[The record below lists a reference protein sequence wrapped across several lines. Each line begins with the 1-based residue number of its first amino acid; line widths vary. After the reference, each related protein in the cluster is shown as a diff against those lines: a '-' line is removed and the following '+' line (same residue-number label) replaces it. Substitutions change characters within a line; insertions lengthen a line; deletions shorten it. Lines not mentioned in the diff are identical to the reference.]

1 MNIRKIFSPLI
12 AIVIALLI
20 YQSYN
25 IYAENEPAE
34 GVTEEMTSAGGEE
47 GGGPLLP
54 AEGTPAVPP
63 AEEETPLP
71 PVEAT
76 ASVPSK
82 DETAPLPPA
91 EGTEPGPVVPVP
103 VPMAP
108 LIPPGAA
115 PLALPGIEG
124 ARPLPPMEGTAPL
137 PPAEATAPLPPA
149 EGTAPPLIEIPVP
162 VP

>member
-1 MNIRKIFSPLI
+1 MNIGKIFPPLI
-12 AIVIALLI
+12 ALVLTLLI

-34 GVTEEMTSAGGEE
+34 GVTEEMTRAGGEE

-76 ASVPSK
+76 ASIPS
-82 DETAPLPPA
+82 A
-91 EGTEPGPVVPVP
+91 EGTEPLP
-103 VPMAP
+103 A
-108 LIPPGAA
+108 AEATA
-115 PLALPGIEG
+115 PLAPE
-124 ARPLPPMEGTAPL
+124 EGTIPL
-137 PPAEATAPLPPA
+137 PPAEATAP
-149 EGTAPPLIEIPVP
+149 
-162 VP
+162 

>member
-34 GVTEEMTSAGGEE
+34 GVTEEMTRAGGEE

-54 AEGTPAVPP
+54 AEGTPAVPS

-76 ASVPSK
+76 ASIPSGE
-82 DETAPLPPA
+82 ETVPLPPA
-91 EGTEPGPVVPVP
+91 EAT
-103 VPMAP
+103 AP
-108 LIPPGAA
+108 IPAA
-115 PLALPGIEG
+115 
-124 ARPLPPMEGTAPL
+124 EGTAPL

-149 EGTAPPLIEIPVP
+149 EGTGPPPIEIPVP
-162 VP
+162 VHPPKKEMFWLS

>member
-34 GVTEEMTSAGGEE
+34 GVTEEMTRAGGEE

-54 AEGTPAVPP
+54 AEGTPAVPS

-71 PVEAT
+71 A
-76 ASVPSK
+76 
-82 DETAPLPPA
+82 
-91 EGTEPGPVVPVP
+91 
-103 VPMAP
+103 
-108 LIPPGAA
+108 
-115 PLALPGIEG
+115 
-124 ARPLPPMEGTAPL
+124 
-137 PPAEATAPLPPA
+137 AEATAPLAPAEGTMPMPPA
-149 EGTAPPLIEIPVP
+149 EGTSPLPP
-162 VP
+162 